1 MPRKVAVIGV
11 GNTTYTSVKKENRER
26 SEIAGACIRSA
37 LDFVGRGLSLSDI
50 EAVYYSTVDG
60 FEGVQRPERSM
71 DCFGQSAGTA
81 VFTVNTGGTAGGS
94 AIKDAYHIVAGGLYD
109 IVLVYGCCTL
119 LAAVDVQQILNTAS
133 PPLIEKPFGIG
144 AVHLGGFYLSR
155 YQSEYGTTAED
166 FALVAAKSHK
176 HAVNNQYAH
185 VRRGYT
191 VEQILDSPV
200 ICHPIRLR
208 EICPV
213 SSGSCCLILA
223 SEEKARELS
232 DTPVWIKAMSCIS
245 DTYLVGYRDFLGFP
259 MLKKLAQKVYQE
271 AGITKP
277 LEEIDYAEVFNPFAG
292 FEYLQYDALDLCKE
306 GEGPKLV
313 REGVTDL
320 GGKLP
325 VNLSGGTL
333 CTNSGVA
340 ASVTRHAE
348 TCLQLMGRVEEERQ
362 VKDARVGLAHSWGG
376 PMGQFNT
383 LAIFERD

>member
-1 MPRKVAVIGV
+1 MERKVAVIGV
-11 GNTTYTSVKKENRER
+11 GNTVYASVKKEKRER
-26 SEIAGACIRSA
+26 SELARACVQSA
-37 LDFVGRGLSLSDI
+37 LEFVGRGLSLSDV
-50 EAVYYSTVDG
+50 EAVYYADVDG
-60 FEGVQRPERSM
+60 FEGVHRPDRSM
-71 DCFGQSAGTA
+71 DCFGQSMGTP

-94 AIKDAYHIVAGGLYD
+94 AIKSAYQMVAAGLYD

-119 LAAVDVQQILNTAS
+119 LNTADAQQILNTAT
-133 PPLIEKPFGIG
+133 PPLIEKPIAIG
-144 AVHLGGFYLSR
+144 AIHLAGYYLNR
-155 YQSEYGTTAED
+155 YQVEYGTTAED
-166 FALVAAKSHK
+166 FARVAAKNHK

-185 VRRGYT
+185 NRRGYT
-191 VEQILDSPV
+191 VEQILESPV
-200 ICHPIRLR
+200 ICYPVHLY

-232 DTPVWIKAMSCIS
+232 DTPVWFRSISTIS
-245 DTYLVGYRDFLGFP
+245 DTYMVGYRDFLGFP
-259 MLKKLAQKVYQE
+259 LLRKLARKVYQE

-292 FEYLQYDALDLCKE
+292 FEYLQYDALGFCED
-306 GEGPKLV
+306 GQGPRLV

-348 TCLQLMGRVEEERQ
+348 TCLQLMGRVEKERQ
-362 VKDARVGLAHSWGG
+362 VENARVGLSH
-376 PMGQFNT
+376 
-383 LAIFERD
+383 